1 MNDKEERELIIGAKR
16 TFVNWIVGFF
26 LTSTVGLTAF
36 YFNTN
41 YVIAQNSSGI
51 KEIKEDVKK
60 VTTVP
65 VLNQNKIKNIEKD
78 ISRIEKAQKENHKE
92 NRETQKEMRKELQ
105 KITELL
111 FQIKRQND

>member
-1 MNDKEERELIIGAKR
+1 MNDKEERELIIGAKK
-16 TFVNWIVGFF
+16 TFVNWIVTFF
-26 LTSTVGLTAF
+26 CASAIGLTAF

-78 ISRIEKAQKENHKE
+78 VARIEKAQKENHNE
-92 NRETQKEMRKELQ
+92 TRETQKEMRKEMQ
-105 KITELL
+105 KILEVLY
-111 FQIKRQND
+111 QIRQQNN